1 MKEIEVYNST
11 NEIEIEQICT
21 LLKENNISCVRKDD
35 GSGDYLKIVYGVS
48 DNVKRIFVSEN
59 DYEKSLEIIE
69 NFNKDLESQD
79 YNEEDI
85 PEELKNY
92 SDEEEL
98 ENEEEKKKFNKIK
111 KIVLIVFFGIPMAIA
126 ILVVLGLVFLL

>member
-21 LLKENNISCVRKDD
+21 LLKENDIICVRKDD
-35 GSGDYLKIVYGVS
+35 GSGDYIKIVYGVNN
-48 DNVKRIFVSEN
+48 NVKRIFVSEN
-59 DYEKSLEIIE
+59 DYKKSLELIE
-69 NFNKDLESQD
+69 TFNKNLESQD

-126 ILVVLGLVFLL
+126 ILVVLGLV

>member
-21 LLKENNISCVRKDD
+21 LLKENDIICVRKDD
-35 GSGDYLKIVYGVS
+35 GSGDYIKIVYGVNN
-48 DNVKRIFVSEN
+48 NVKRIFVSEN
-59 DYEKSLEIIE
+59 DYKKSLELIE
-69 NFNKDLESQD
+69 TFNKNLESQD